1 MPVLKSTFRSK
12 IPGHLTTIL
21 PSLFRKVS
29 YQEPRIE
36 TIATPDND
44 FLELDWYDSDKSED
58 LVIISHGLE
67 GNTRR
72 AYIRGMTRHLHQDGY
87 HVLAWNYRSCG
98 TKINN
103 ALRFYHSGDTEDI
116 GTIIDHCIRLQKY
129 RSIVLVGFS
138 MGGNV
143 SLKYLGERSK
153 NLDPIV
159 RGCVAISAPIDL
171 VGSSR
176 ILGQWQNK
184 IYMKRFI
191 RSLHKKVLAKS
202 KHYPDQLS
210 AEGYSQ
216 VKNFEDFDNRYTA
229 PIHHFRDALDYWTKS
244 SSLPYLEKIEVPTLI
259 LNALDDSFLSAS
271 CYPYDL
277 AQSSK
282 NIFLETPRSG
292 GHVGFF
298 SLDETYY
305 TERRTLEF
313 IKKLH

>member
-1 MPVLKSTFRSK
+1 
-12 IPGHLTTIL
+12 
-21 PSLFRKVS
+21 
-29 YQEPRIE
+29 
-36 TIATPDND
+36 
-44 FLELDWYDSDKSED
+44 
-58 LVIISHGLE
+58 
-67 GNTRR
+67 
-72 AYIRGMTRHLHQDGY
+72 
-87 HVLAWNYRSCG
+87 
-98 TKINN
+98 
-103 ALRFYHSGDTEDI
+103 
-116 GTIIDHCIRLQKY
+116 HCIGLQKY

-143 SLKYLGERSK
+143 SLKYLGEQSK
-153 NLDPIV
+153 NLHPII
-159 RGCVAISAPIDL
+159 RCCVAISTPIDL

-202 KHYPDQLS
+202 ERYPDQLS

-229 PIHHFRDALDYWTKS
+229 PIHHFRDALDYWTRS
-244 SSLPYLEKIEVPTLI
+244 SSLPYLEKIEVPSLI
-259 LNALDDSFLSAS
+259 LNALDDSFLSAD

-277 AQSSK
+277 AQNSK

-305 TERRTLEF
+305 TEQRALEF